1 MIAPPLLI
9 LNPRA
14 GSKRKSNRLPRLVQ
28 QLRLAFPNLET
39 VSTRLRNDG
48 IRLTQEAVKKNCRL
62 IICAGGDGT
71 INEVINGLAGSNAA
85 LAIIP
90 TGTGNALAREIGL
103 PMNAFKAGGMVPTL
117 KPAAASLGQVNGRYF
132 VLLAGIGFDAFII
145 QQVSLRL
152 KRRFGIFAYLAAGFL
167 SLFKYPY
174 PTIRFKIE
182 DRIVIGTCGFFFN
195 ARCPIGP
202 FVLSPK
208 AGLQEPYLDLY
219 IFKGRGPVT
228 YLRYILAVLL
238 GCQSKL
244 PDVEY
249 QKVKEATISSDVPIQ
264 VHTDG
269 ELIEQSG
276 SYRIGIAPERLNL
289 LVASGDN
296 RFIPAV
302 Q

>member
-1 MIAPPLLI
+1 MISPPLLI
-9 LNPRA
+9 LNPWA
-14 GSKRKSNRLPRLVQ
+14 GSKRKSSRLPRLVQ

-39 VSTRLRNDG
+39 ATTRLRNDG
-48 IRLTQEAVKKNCRL
+48 IRLAQEAVGKNCRL

-71 INEVINGLAGSNAA
+71 INEVINGLAGSDAA
-85 LAIIP
+85 LAILP

-103 PMNAFKAGGMVPTL
+103 PMNAFKAGGLVSMSKPTAT
-117 KPAAASLGQVNGRYF
+117 PLGQVNGRYF
-132 VLLAGIGFDAFII
+132 VLLAGVGFDAFII

-174 PTIRFKIE
+174 PTIRFKIQ
-182 DRIVIGTCGFFFN
+182 DRIVTGTCAFFFK

-228 YLRYILAVLL
+228 YLRYIVAVLL
-238 GCQSKL
+238 GWHSKL

-249 QKVKEATISSDVPIQ
+249 QKVKEATVSSDVPIR

-269 ELIEQSG
+269 EIMEQSD
-276 SYRIGIAPERLNL
+276 SYRIGIAPEHLNL
-289 LVASGDN
+289 LVPS
-296 RFIPAV
+296 RP
-302 Q
+302 